1 MANNIIGNGDGENGE
16 NDSYRI
22 PGRSSDIPREE
33 LVREVEEGKHPKFS
47 IYTLNGEK
55 YVRANPDSNT
65 ENNVNRD

>member
-33 LVREVEEGKHPKFS
+33 LVREVEEGRHPNFS
-47 IYTLNGEK
+47 IYTRNGEK
-55 YVRANPDSNT
+55 YVRANPDSEK

>member
-33 LVREVEEGKHPKFS
+33 LVREVEEGRHPNFS
-47 IYTLNGEK
+47 TYTRNGEK
-55 YVRANPDSNT
+55 YIRANPDSNT